1 MPSGLANTLVAPGT
15 GETIDW
21 LPSVGFTAI
30 TPPFPP
36 QQVESTT
43 RMTWPEGPVTRA
55 TPRGVRRLPPEEM
68 TVWLDV
74 GGPSGSTTMTAASGA
89 STVTM
94 RSPDLKV
101 TAPAG
106 PTSIWIAR
114 ASTSP
119 AIAALGPTWRRG
131 RSGDDRPRRL
141 RRIIGGPPSETG
153 PPRPCPGAT
162 PTGLPGNISLSRTH
176 VAGRRNPYRA
186 PLDSLGDGPSATAD
200 WGRSE
205 FYPMGK
211 RRRASGAGKGAPLA
225 KIGRAHV

>member
-43 RMTWPEGPVTRA
+43 RMTWPDGPLTRA

-94 RSPDLKV
+94 RSPDIKV

-106 PTSIWIAR
+106 STSIWIAR

-131 RSGDDRPRRL
+131 RSGGDRPRRL
-141 RRIIGGPPSETG
+141 RRIIG
-153 PPRPCPGAT
+153 A
-162 PTGLPGNISLSRTH
+162 L
-176 VAGRRNPYRA
+176 
-186 PLDSLGDGPSATAD
+186 
-200 WGRSE
+200 
-205 FYPMGK
+205 
-211 RRRASGAGKGAPLA
+211 RRRRDPRALAQARRLLACRGPFHCLDRMWQGAEIHIELLW
-225 KIGRAHV
+225 